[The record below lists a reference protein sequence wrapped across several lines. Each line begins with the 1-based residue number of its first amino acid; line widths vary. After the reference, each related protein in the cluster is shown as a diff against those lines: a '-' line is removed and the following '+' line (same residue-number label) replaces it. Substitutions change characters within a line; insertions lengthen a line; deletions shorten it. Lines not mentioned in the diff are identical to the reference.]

1 MKILLYDFRWTD
13 EHGCEL
19 QGSVGGRFGRK
30 PLNIGEEF
38 SIEISSEVRCAGFM
52 ENRVW
57 KACPKHSEGKSKCEY
72 CRAIEGNFVYTAF
85 DGFDQA
91 QLQPGDL
98 EKISGEHVVYFALFD
113 AGVIKVGVSNATRKT
128 LRQIEQGS
136 YQTLYIAKTP
146 DGIVARQIETLL
158 RRSGLADKIMGRQKK
173 ALLLPEISSEEGEKT
188 LRSLFTEHISAL
200 DSAPHLK
207 NFLLNPPE
215 FKSWQNVYNTG
226 DLASIAKPLH
236 LVGLTREEWVSGKI
250 IAIKGSFM
258 VLDTGEELV
267 SINMKAFLGR
277 ECDITPREG
286 GLYLHAA
293 LQNSLF

>member
-19 QGSVGGRFGRK
+19 QGSIDGRFGRK
-30 PLNIGEEF
+30 TLNIGDEF
-38 SIEISSEVRCAGFM
+38 SLEISSDAHCAGLI

-57 KACPKHSEGKSKCEY
+57 KACPKQSEGKAKCEY

-113 AGVIKVGVSNATRKT
+113 AGVIKVGVSNASRKT

-136 YQTLYIAKTP
+136 HQTLYIAQTP

-173 ALLLPEISSEEGEKT
+173 SLLLPEISLEEGEKT
-188 LRSLFTEHISAL
+188 LRSLFDEHKEAL
-200 DSAPHLK
+200 DQTPHLK
-207 NFLLNPPE
+207 NFLLDPPE
-215 FKSWQNVYNTG
+215 FKSWESVYNTLEIG
-226 DLASIAKPLH
+226 GIAKPLH
-236 LVGLTREEWVSGKI
+236 PIDLKKEEWVSGKI
-250 IAIKGSFM
+250 IAIKGAF
-258 VLDTGEELV
+258 VVIETEEELV
-267 SINMKAFLGR
+267 SINMKSFLGR
-277 ECDITPREG
+277 DCDISPRQA
-286 GLYLHAA
+286 GLHLHAA
-293 LQNSLF
+293 FQNSLF

>member
-13 EHGCEL
+13 KHGCEL
-19 QGSVGGRFGRK
+19 QGSVDGRFGRK
-30 PLNIGEEF
+30 ALNIGDEF
-38 SIEISSEVRCAGFM
+38 AIEIISDARCAGLI

-57 KACPKHSEGKSKCEY
+57 KACPKHSEGKAKCEY

-136 YQTLYIAKTP
+136 HQTLYIAKTP
-146 DGIVARQIETLL
+146 DGVVARQIETLF

-188 LRSLFTEHISAL
+188 LRILFDEHISAL
-200 DSAPHLK
+200 DPAPHLK

-215 FKSWQNVYNTG
+215 FKKWEDVYNTVKIS
-226 DLASIAKPLH
+226 SIAKSLH
-236 LVGLTREEWVSGKI
+236 PIGLTQGEWVSGKI
-250 IAIKGSFM
+250 IAIKGSF
-258 VLDTGEELV
+258 VILETEEELV
-267 SINMKAFLGR
+267 SINMKSFLGR
-277 ECDITPREG
+277 ECDISPRQA
-286 GLYLHAA
+286 GLHLHSAF
-293 LQNSLF
+293 QNSLF